1 MSAHA
6 RLLDARVARRPG
18 VRLTPNTAS
27 FVVRDAT
34 PADNADLIA
43 LSAAC
48 AMSGDIGLRIDR
60 RPDFFALNRL
70 EGQRW
75 QVGVAELA
83 GRVVGCIA
91 ISERRAFVNGV
102 ETLTAYVG
110 DFKVHP
116 DHRDTRIADALSHYG
131 ERACADLPAA
141 APVMITVL
149 AGNRAME
156 RRLSG
161 PRGVPAFRKLATVRT
176 HSIPILWHRRIAAG
190 GTLLI
195 ETARWSDLNEMLR
208 LWNKVAPQRQLAP
221 VFTATSMAEWI
232 RGAPG
237 LDISSYRLA
246 RSVNG
251 ELLGFFAVWDQR
263 AFKQLSVVGYSRRMS
278 VARAA
283 FNALAP
289 AVSAERLPRRGEP
302 LPCVSAANICVL
314 ESRPDVLRALVLAA
328 YNDLRGRQY
337 SFMNIGLDRRD
348 PLGTSLDGLLAQP
361 TDVNAYVMTT
371 RRGVMP
377 ELLDG
382 RTLHYEIA
390 LV

>member
-1 MSAHA
+1 MTALTQLVDDRA
-6 RLLDARVARRPG
+6 TPRTGIRLSEDAPG
-18 VRLTPNTAS
+18 
-27 FVVRDAT
+27 FVIRDAT

-48 AMSGDIGLRIDR
+48 AMTGDIGLRIDR

-75 QVGVAELA
+75 QVGVAEAL

-102 ETLTAYVG
+102 ETPTAYVG

-161 PRGVPAFRKLATVRT
+161 PRGVPAFRKLAGVRT
-176 HSIPILWHRRIAAG
+176 HSIPILWQRRADVRG
-190 GTLLI
+190 RLLV
-195 ETARWSDLNEMLR
+195 ETARWSDLNEMVR
-208 LWNKVAPQRQLAP
+208 LWRKVAPHRQLAP
-221 VFTATSMAEWI
+221 AFTATSMAGWI
-232 RGAPG
+232 QAAPG

-251 ELLGFFAVWDQR
+251 ELLGFFAVWDQC

-283 FNALAP
+283 FNALVP
-289 AVSAERLPRRGEP
+289 VVGAERLPRRGKP
-302 LPCVSAANICVL
+302 LECVTAANICVM
-314 ESRPDVLRALVLAA
+314 ESRPDVLRALVIAA
-328 YNDLRGRQY
+328 YNDLRGRKY
-337 SFMNIGLDRRD
+337 SFMNIGLDLRD
-348 PLGTSLDGLLAQP
+348 PLGASLDGLLAQP

-377 ELLDG
+377 ELLDS